1 MMDRNLALRVRV
13 AGPYRS
19 DELINSECMNLSH
32 HRSGRGVGKMVLRV
46 KGGRWTDS
54 GTEKWD
60 RKWDHDAEHVPT
72 VSVHTKTALHAYI
85 HSLLHHR
92 PTNLEIGHRL
102 VTSCSR

>member
-19 DELINSECMNLSH
+19 DELIDSECMNLSH
-32 HRSGRGVGKMVLRV
+32 HRSGRGVGNIKVLR
-46 KGGRWTDS
+46 GNRWTDS
-54 GTEKWD
+54 GTESGIIIMPNTYLS
-60 RKWDHDAEHVPT
+60 A
-72 VSVHTKTALHAYI
+72 SVHTKTALHAYI

-102 VTSCSR
+102 VTSRSR